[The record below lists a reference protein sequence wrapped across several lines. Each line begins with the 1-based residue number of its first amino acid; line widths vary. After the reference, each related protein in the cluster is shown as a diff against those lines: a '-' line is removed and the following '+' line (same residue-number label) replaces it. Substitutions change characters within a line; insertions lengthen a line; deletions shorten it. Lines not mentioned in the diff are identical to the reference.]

1 MGVVA
6 VSQTLVIGLAAGLA
20 LTVVMAVSALA
31 GFFWLRREVEKVR
44 RASRA
49 LNNGGLHGLE
59 QVLREQ
65 ELLLRQVHERS
76 IELDRRLEQ
85 TERRLA
91 RALQHVHVL
100 RFNPFRDAG
109 GDQSFVV
116 AMLDEAGSGIVLT
129 GLHSRAE
136 TRVYAKP
143 VVAGNSQYP
152 LSDEEVGA
160 IHSAFGSVADS
171 THR

>member
-1 MGVVA
+1 
-6 VSQTLVIGLAAGLA
+6 VSQPLVIGLTAA
-20 LTVVMAVSALA
+20 LTLAFLLAICALA
-31 GFFWLRREVEKVR
+31 GLFRLRSEVEQVR

-49 LNNGGLHGLE
+49 LSNGGLHGLE

-65 ELLLRQVHERS
+65 ELLLRQVQERNVD
-76 IELDRRLEQ
+76 LDRRLVA
-85 TERRLA
+85 TEHRVA

-100 RFNPFRDAG
+100 RFNPFRDTG
-109 GDQSFVV
+109 GDQSFVL
-116 AMLDEAGSGIVLT
+116 ALLDDAGSGIVLT

-143 VVAGNSQYP
+143 IVSGNSQYP

-160 IHSAFGSVADS
+160 IRSAFDAVLDS
-171 THR
+171 ARR

>member
-1 MGVVA
+1 MVA
-6 VSQTLVIGLAAGLA
+6 VSRTLVIGLAAALVLAVFLAVCALVGL
-20 LTVVMAVSALA
+20 
-31 GFFWLRREVEKVR
+31 FWLRREVERVR

-65 ELLLRQVHERS
+65 ELLLRQVHERTAD
-76 IELDRRLEQ
+76 LDRRLMQ
-85 TERRLA
+85 TEHRLA

-100 RFNPFRDAG
+100 RFNPFRDTG
-109 GDQSFVV
+109 GDQSFVLAV
-116 AMLDEAGSGIVLT
+116 LDDAGSGIVLT

-143 VVAGNSQYP
+143 IVSGSSQYP

-160 IHSAFGSVADS
+160 IRSAFNAVADS
-171 THR
+171 AHR